1 MSSSVG
7 MQMPGLYLRGALKN
21 TMRDVDPATK
31 AEIEE
36 IINLVSDDPNLQ
48 ACKIQFKN
56 ALKYTIGSDYKSDS
70 DTAEQEFL
78 IAVWRAA
85 VAAKCGWGEHQ
96 ASQQTITDKIQR
108 KKFFQTWVFNYL
120 RQILLENRPAIQKTE
135 VYENV
140 STFENAKNEIVQSLN
155 GNQKII
161 KEYSYGQCELTVNTD
176 LLSSLTIGQIN
187 SLSEFYTNKNIDISI
202 FRDKILIASTF
213 EILKKDLVAL
223 LNPVVK
229 YNSSSKFDINTDLNA
244 QPSEIIDKLNELLNK
259 YFTKLDVKVTH
270 ESISIDNS
278 EHALIPKKTI
288 KSSRVVTKS
297 VHKDENNESC
307 IPEIACMNPEEFR
320 DPDTINSF
328 YNNLSDDAKKIVD
341 VIMNQPDE
349 YEKKY
354 KTKKPVQKYI
364 SEYLGFDLN
373 YTKQLYTEMRIKY
386 VTLIGHSK
394 D

>member
-21 TMRDVDPATK
+21 TMRDVDPK
-31 AEIEE
+31 IKVEIEE
-36 IINLVSDDPNLQ
+36 IIALVADDPNLQ
-48 ACKIQFKN
+48 ACRIQFKN

-85 VAAKCGWGEHQ
+85 VAARCGWGEHP

-140 STFENAKNEIVQSLN
+140 STYENAKNEIIQSLDSS
-155 GNQKII
+155 QKII
-161 KEYSYGQCELTVNTD
+161 KEYSYGECELSVNTD
-176 LLSSLTIGQIN
+176 LLQSSIIAQIN
-187 SLSEFYTNKNIDISI
+187 SLSEFYNNKNINITI
-202 FRDKILIASTF
+202 FKDKITIASAF
-213 EILKKDLVAL
+213 EILKKDLIEL

-229 YNSSSKFDINTDLNA
+229 YSSDLKFDIHTNLNS
-244 QPSEIIDKLNELLNK
+244 QSSETINKLNELLNK
-259 YFTKLDVKVTH
+259 YFTKLDVKITH
-270 ESISIDNS
+270 ESIEIDNS
-278 EHALIPKKTI
+278 EHALIPRKTI
-288 KSSRVVTKS
+288 KSSKVITKS

-307 IPEIACMNPEEFR
+307 IPEIACMNPEEFK
-320 DPDTINSF
+320 DPDTIKSF
-328 YNNLSDDAKKIVD
+328 YESLSDDAKKVVD
-341 VIMNQPDE
+341 VIMHQPDA
-349 YEKKY
+349 YEKRFN
-354 KTKKPVQKYI
+354 TKKPVQKYI
-364 SEYLGFDLN
+364 SEYLGFELN

-386 VTLIGHSK
+386 VNLIGNSK